1 MSHKKQQFPRM
12 LRTTGSPHEP
22 VIDNNPRYGAS
33 KRRAAIEPPPRN
45 RLRRSASGRP
55 SGAGAQRLGGP
66 NFQGGLLDRTE
77 RFYKIELLLRNRGTV
92 HFDALRAELDVS
104 AATLKR
110 DLQYLR
116 DRLAAPI
123 VYDRFDNGYRFDKSV
138 AGGDAARQELPGVW
152 FSEKEIHA
160 LLTMHQL
167 LAGLDDDGVLSR
179 HLQPMMDKL
188 QGMLGAD
195 QAAARELM
203 RRVKVIAPARRRAP
217 SRHFELLGSALVQR
231 RRVWLR
237 YFKRSD
243 RSESVREVSPQ
254 RLVNHRNTWYLD
266 AWCHA
271 SEGLRRFALDAV
283 VEAKALDTKARQV
296 AVKDLEAELDAGYG
310 IYGGPGARLK
320 WATLRFSA
328 EAAQWVAHEEWHAEQ
343 RARWLDDG
351 RYELQV
357 PYSDPTEL
365 TMDILRHGDS
375 VEVLGDKALVA
386 SIGERLRKAARLYA

>member
-1 MSHKKQQFPRM
+1 
-12 LRTTGSPHEP
+12 
-22 VIDNNPRYGAS
+22 
-33 KRRAAIEPPPRN
+33 
-45 RLRRSASGRP
+45 
-55 SGAGAQRLGGP
+55 
-66 NFQGGLLDRTE
+66 LDRTE

-195 QAAARELM
+195 ESEARELM
-203 RRVKVIAPARRRAP
+203 RRVKLISTARRRVR

-231 RRVWLR
+231 KRIWLR

-243 RSESVREVSPQ
+243 RSTSEREVSPQ
-254 RLVNHRNTWYLD
+254 RLVNYRNTWYLD
-266 AWCHA
+266 AWCHS

-283 VEAKALDTKARQV
+283 QEARMQDAKARHV
-296 AVKDLEAELDAGYG
+296 AVKDLEAQLDAGYG
-310 IYGGPGARLK
+310 IYGGGDAKLK
-320 WATLRFSA
+320 WATLHFNA
-328 EAAQWVAHEEWHAEQ
+328 DAAQWVASEEWHPRQ
-343 RARWLDDG
+343 KVCWLPDG

-357 PYSDPTEL
+357 PYSDATEL

-375 VEVLGDKALVA
+375 VEVVGDKALVA
-386 SIGERLRKAARLYA
+386 SIGTRLKKAAGLYA